1 MDELFG
7 APMSS
12 VAAVLAVAFGL
23 AVAFLLFIRLR
34 NPILVRMAFR
44 NVRRRPGQSIL
55 IIAGLMLAT
64 AIISSAFTVG
74 DSVTYSIKNNAASS
88 LRTLD
93 EVIVVDEES
102 EIWEGRALPDG
113 ISETVFHELAPAL
126 EADPDIDGVLPSL
139 TVVVA
144 VINSESRQ
152 FASSAQ
158 LSGLDPQQA
167 RTFEELFDTQGAP
180 LDLSALGPNEL
191 YINEDGAEALEAKPG
206 TLLSIA
212 TGPVIQNSF
221 TVRGVV
227 DGSYGTVDEAEVAL
241 MLSLASVQE
250 LLGRTGELSSIGIS
264 NRGDVFGGLNLTDTI
279 VERYR
284 GHSAISDNGLKLEPV
299 KREAVDEANETGSLL
314 VSMFTTFGLFSI
326 GVGLLL
332 IFLIFSMLAAERKSE
347 MGMSRAVGMQQQHLV
362 QIFTVEGAIYGISSA
377 IVGAVIGVGLGFVLV
392 EAVSSI
398 FGEADDAFSFTPHV
412 QFVSFL
418 SSLLAGGVLTFITV
432 ILSARR
438 ISRLNIVRAIRDLPE
453 PQLAGSRRG
462 PLIRA
467 TVVGVLGVFVFV
479 SAFQAAHLPFF
490 GLGISIIVIGIAMAL
505 RAFGAPQRWVYTGVG
520 LFLVV
525 YWLIPHSFL
534 KSLKPD
540 FTEDMS
546 GFFLVG
552 TFLVTGAVLVTV
564 NNAPIVLGLMTKTIG
579 RIRRYSPV
587 VKSAVSYPLQ
597 SRSRTGLSL
606 AMFAIVIFSVTVM
619 ATFVDVFD
627 NLLDNQ
633 DRIVGGYEVIGFTRG
648 DLNPVGDLRAAV
660 NETPNLDFVERV
672 DGVPSVGTLHT
683 VYQASARL
691 ASNTTGEF
699 AGTLITGVG
708 DDFFETH
715 RFGIALTVPDYSS
728 DDEVDSVAVWDA
740 VRTNPGYAL
749 VHASMVPTRTTTA
762 VAPPSDQF
770 TLNDVEGLLVENEYM
785 DPLQVTVRDLEGGNT
800 LDLTVVGV
808 LDTLASAGPIL
819 PMGFYASGETLG
831 REANGTQFFFNV
843 EDEDVDGAATIG
855 AAFFQNG
862 VETLNLREL
871 VAQGQAAQNAVF
883 NLMIGFMSLGLLVGI
898 AALGVISART
908 VVERRQAIGMLRA
921 IGFSPGMVQL
931 SFLLEISFLA
941 VLGIGLGLGLGLI
954 SSVELIDEL
963 RADEPE
969 IRFALPWLKVVLIAV
984 GAYVF
989 ALLTTFLPAR
999 RAAAIT
1005 PAEALR
1011 YE

>member
-12 VAAVLAVAFGL
+12 VATVLAVAFGL
-23 AVAFLLFIRLR
+23 AIAFLLFIRLR

-44 NVRRRPGQSIL
+44 NVRRRPGQSVL
-55 IIAGLMLAT
+55 IVAGLMLAT

-74 DSVTYSIKNNAASS
+74 DSVTYSIKNNAAAS

-93 EVIVVDEES
+93 ELIVVDEDS
-102 EIWEGRALPDG
+102 EVWEGRALPDG
-113 ISETVFHELAPAL
+113 IPETVFHELGTSL
-126 EADPDIDGVLPSL
+126 YADVEIDGVLPSL
-139 TVVVA
+139 TEIVA
-144 VINSESRQ
+144 VVNSESRQ
-152 FASSAQ
+152 FDSSAQ
-158 LSGLDPQQA
+158 LTGLDPQRA
-167 RTFEELFDTQGAP
+167 MTFEELFDTEGAP
-180 LDLSALGPNEL
+180 LDLTALGHNEL
-191 YINEDGAEALEAKPG
+191 YINEDGAKALQVEPG
-206 TLLSIA
+206 TVLSVA
-212 TGPVIQNSF
+212 TGPGIQTPF

-227 DGSYGTVDEAEVAL
+227 DGSYGTVVEAEVIL
-241 MLSLASVQE
+241 MVSLSAVQE
-250 LLGRTGELSSIGIS
+250 LLGRPGEISSIGIS
-264 NRGDVFGGLNLTDTI
+264 NRGDVFGGLDLTDSV
-279 VERYR
+279 VERYQN
-284 GHSAISDNGLKLEPV
+284 HSAIGGNGLKLVPV
-299 KREAVDEANETGSLL
+299 KQDAVDEANETGSIL

-326 GVGLLL
+326 CVGLLL

-362 QIFTVEGAIYGISSA
+362 RIFTVEGAIYGISSA
-377 IVGAVIGVGLGFVLV
+377 LVGAIVGVGLGFILV

-398 FGEADDAFSFTPHV
+398 IAETDEAFSFTPHV
-412 QFVSFL
+412 QPVSFVSSF
-418 SSLLAGGVLTFITV
+418 LAGGVLTFVTV

-453 PQLAGSRRG
+453 PQLVGSRRG

-467 TVVGVLGVFVFV
+467 AVIALLGVFVFV

-490 GLGISIIVIGIAMAL
+490 GLGISIIALGIAMAV
-505 RAFGAPQRWVYTGVG
+505 RAFGTPQRWVFTGAG

-552 TFLVTGAVLVTV
+552 AFLVTGAVLVTV

-579 RIRRYSPV
+579 RVRRYSPV

-627 NLLDNQ
+627 NLLNNQ

-660 NETPNLDFVERV
+660 IENPDLDFIERV
-672 DGVPSVGTLHT
+672 EGVPSVGTLHT

-691 ASNTTGEF
+691 ASDSTGEY
-699 AGTLITGVG
+699 AGTLITGIG

-715 RFGIALTVPDYSS
+715 RFRIALTVPDYSS
-728 DDEVDSVAVWDA
+728 DGGADGEAVWDA
-740 VRTNPGYAL
+740 VRTNPGYAI

-762 VAPPSDQF
+762 IAPPSDQF
-770 TLNDVEGLLVENEYM
+770 TLNDVEGLLVENEHM
-785 DPLQVTVRDLEGGNT
+785 DPIHVTVRDQQSGNT
-800 LDLTVVGV
+800 LDLTVIGV
-808 LDTLASAGPIL
+808 LDTLASTGPIL
-819 PMGFYASGETLG
+819 PTGFYVSNETLG
-831 REANGTQFFFNV
+831 REVNGTQFFFNV
-843 EDEDVDGAATIG
+843 GDDHSDATSTIAAT
-855 AAFFQNG
+855 FFRNG
-862 VETLNLREL
+862 METLNLREL

-954 SSVELIDEL
+954 SSIELIDEL

-969 IRFALPWLKVVLIAV
+969 IRFVLPWLKVILIAI
-984 GAYVF
+984 GAYIF
-989 ALLTTFLPAR
+989 ALLTTILPAR
-999 RAAAIT
+999 QAAAVT